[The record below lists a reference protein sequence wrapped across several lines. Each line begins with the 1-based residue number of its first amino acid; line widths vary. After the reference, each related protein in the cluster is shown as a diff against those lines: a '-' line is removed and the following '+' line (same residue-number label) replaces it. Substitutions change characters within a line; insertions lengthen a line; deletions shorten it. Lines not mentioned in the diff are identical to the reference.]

1 MIRVG
6 ICDDE
11 QVFRDVLRN
20 LTENYMEELNIEHQ
34 IEEYESG
41 IEVLESEEQINIL
54 LLDIEM
60 DEISGIDL
68 KDMLQRYPD
77 IRILFVSSHTEDMS
91 LAFGKNVYGFLE
103 KPVEEERFRK
113 YMGRMVED
121 SEEKECV
128 LIKTVNGDVVVE
140 IEEIMYCKAAKKYSY
155 VRLAENEIF
164 CELSIMQLEEELKWK
179 YFYRCHRSYLVNLRN
194 IHRVSEDVEMVNGE
208 KIPVVRN
215 KRRELREKRKDY
227 IRKKAR

>member
-1 MIRVG
+1 MIRIG

-20 LTENYMEELNIEHQ
+20 LTEAYMEELEMEYQ

-41 IEVLESEEQINIL
+41 IEVLAWEEQINIL

-60 DEISGIDL
+60 DDMNGIYL
-68 KDMLQRYPD
+68 KDMLQRNPD

-91 LAFGKNVYGFLE
+91 LAFGRNVYGFLE

-113 YMGRMVED
+113 YMRRMIED
-121 SEEKECV
+121 AKEKESV

-140 IEEIMYCKAAKKYSY
+140 IEEIIYCRADDKYSCVKTLEKEY
-155 VRLAENEIF
+155 F
-164 CELSIMQLEEELKWK
+164 CEMGLKQLEEELKEK
-179 YFYRCHRSYLVNLRN
+179 YFYRCHRSYLVNLRSIVITN
-194 IHRVSEDVEMVNGE
+194 TGIRLRNGE
-208 KIPVVRN
+208 NIPVAR
-215 KRRELREKRKDY
+215 KKKKELQEKYRDY
-227 IRKKAR
+227 IIRKSR

>member
-20 LTENYMEELNIEHQ
+20 LTEAYMEELNIEYQ

-68 KDMLQRYPD
+68 KDMLQRNPD

-103 KPVEEERFRK
+103 KPVEEEYFRK

-140 IEEIMYCKAAKKYSY
+140 IEEIMYCKADDKYSCVKTLEKEY
-155 VRLAENEIF
+155 F
-164 CELSIMQLEEELKWK
+164 CETGLKQLEGELKEK
-179 YFYRCHRSYLVNLRN
+179 YFYRCHRSYLVNLRSIVITN
-194 IHRVSEDVEMVNGE
+194 TGIRLRNGE
-208 KIPVVRN
+208 SIPIAR
-215 KRRELREKRKDY
+215 KKKKELQEKYRDY
-227 IRKKAR
+227 IMRKSR